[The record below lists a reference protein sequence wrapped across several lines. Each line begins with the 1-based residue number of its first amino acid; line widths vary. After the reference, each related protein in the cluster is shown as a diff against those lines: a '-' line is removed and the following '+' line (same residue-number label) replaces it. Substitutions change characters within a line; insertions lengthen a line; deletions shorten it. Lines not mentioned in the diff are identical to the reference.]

1 MSTPICNLI
10 AIEYTVFQAGMVPM
24 RETPDEPFD
33 RRVIGAELNIKAPF
47 GLTDLKER
55 DTQ

>member
-1 MSTPICNLI
+1 MCTPICNLI
-10 AIEYTVFQAGMVPM
+10 AIEYPVFQARMGRM
-24 RETPDEPFD
+24 RETQDEPFD